1 MNKTYIEASGIA
13 QAASFCILQS
23 VLELLVQFRNLD
35 SLLRILK
42 VLVMSLNII
51 KQRRRGNDHIMEGR
65 SDMTQGI
72 HSTLISRGTKQ
83 SLPRSLLSV
92 ARRFIYLCY
101 MSGCQEFYIQQHI
114 LEILTRRYAYKS
126 KYSRTLM
133 TISQPL
139 LRGRLTCS

>member
-72 HSTLISRGTKQ
+72 HLTLISRGTKQ
-83 SLPRSLLSV
+83 SLPRSLV
-92 ARRFIYLCY
+92 ARRFYLLMLLHVWMPRVLY
-101 MSGCQEFYIQQHI
+101 PAAHSGNIN
-114 LEILTRRYAYKS
+114 K
-126 KYSRTLM
+126 
-133 TISQPL
+133 TI
-139 LRGRLTCS
+139 RI